1 MSDAGFR
8 LCYLPPLLLELFSAF
23 DPCTHCL
30 SRWTCQPR
38 GSNFSVPMD
47 WGLLWK
53 SGLELMKIKPAD
65 LKSVIDKGT
74 PVCGST
80 AGQR

>member
-1 MSDAGFR
+1 MCVGG
-8 LCYLPPLLLELFSAF
+8 
-23 DPCTHCL
+23 
-30 SRWTCQPR
+30 